1 LATIFNE
8 LKRRQ
13 VFRVAGIYAVVG
25 WVLLQI
31 ANMLESAIGLPD
43 WFDGMVVAALI
54 IGFPV
59 AILLAWAYELTAEG
73 VKRTE
78 AATGETTYTSSSRL
92 EVAIVA
98 GLAIVIGMGVW
109 QQITK
114 PETVHIAGENPAA
127 SEASNATGSNAA
139 PALLVAPVRLVNAAS
154 IAVLPF
160 ADLSP
165 DKDQEYFSD
174 GISEEIL
181 NVLVGVDGLSV
192 ASRTSAFRF
201 KGESKSIPTIASE
214 LKVAHVL
221 EGSVRKAGET
231 IRITAQ
237 LIRAEDDVHLWS
249 DTYDRELTVASIFE
263 IQDDI
268 AEQIVASLSETLVDA
283 GLTLNSRVA
292 PLIDNFDAYELYQ
305 QATNLGGDLN
315 KGFILKQID
324 LLEQATAI
332 APGFAEAWSRLALY
346 YSVLP
351 GWSPE
356 YDIDEMQVKAM
367 SAVEKSLA
375 LKPDSPYAM
384 SARGRIHA
392 SSKNWAA
399 AMPDLQRGVEGLPY
413 EQEMHFNLGLVLL
426 MQGYAK
432 DSLAHLKIATELD
445 PANGFNFMF
454 YGMALAADGQLDAA
468 LQNLA
473 QSYVL
478 DYRGSVELEL
488 ATIHRLRGDRDAYR
502 YAVANMMERAN
513 YADLAEYVIQ
523 VRLSPEEDR
532 VQVIERFW
540 QVAEELG
547 YDQSEI
553 LQRTAVW
560 GEGGIAFAD
569 AVAFGHDEVL
579 AVKWPSAALAFIWG
593 TALGSDGRKTDG
605 FKEMMR
611 IAKLP
616 AYWRENGWPDKCRPA
631 GDNDFVCD

>member
-283 GLTLNSRVA
+283 GLTLNS
-292 PLIDNFDAYELYQ
+292 
-305 QATNLGGDLN
+305 
-315 KGFILKQID
+315 
-324 LLEQATAI
+324 
-332 APGFAEAWSRLALY
+332 
-346 YSVLP
+346 
-351 GWSPE
+351 
-356 YDIDEMQVKAM
+356 
-367 SAVEKSLA
+367 
-375 LKPDSPYAM
+375 
-384 SARGRIHA
+384 
-392 SSKNWAA
+392 
-399 AMPDLQRGVEGLPY
+399 
-413 EQEMHFNLGLVLL
+413 
-426 MQGYAK
+426 
-432 DSLAHLKIATELD
+432 
-445 PANGFNFMF
+445 
-454 YGMALAADGQLDAA
+454 
-468 LQNLA
+468 
-473 QSYVL
+473 
-478 DYRGSVELEL
+478 
-488 ATIHRLRGDRDAYR
+488 
-502 YAVANMMERAN
+502 
-513 YADLAEYVIQ
+513 
-523 VRLSPEEDR
+523 
-532 VQVIERFW
+532 
-540 QVAEELG
+540 
-547 YDQSEI
+547 
-553 LQRTAVW
+553 
-560 GEGGIAFAD
+560 
-569 AVAFGHDEVL
+569 
-579 AVKWPSAALAFIWG
+579 
-593 TALGSDGRKTDG
+593 
-605 FKEMMR
+605 
-611 IAKLP
+611 
-616 AYWRENGWPDKCRPA
+616 
-631 GDNDFVCD
+631 